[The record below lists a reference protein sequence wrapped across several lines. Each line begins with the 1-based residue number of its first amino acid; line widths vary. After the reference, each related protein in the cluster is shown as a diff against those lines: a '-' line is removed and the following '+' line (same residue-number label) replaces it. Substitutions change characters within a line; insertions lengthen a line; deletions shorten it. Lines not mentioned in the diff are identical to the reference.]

1 MSTGTRRPSLSRY
14 PSVALERQ
22 SSITSHSSNAFF
34 DEQEETSS
42 SGRTIVAE
50 KEGIWN
56 TTRRKLTLVSLCLVY
71 FAATASFAILSPF
84 FPSEVSYV
92 NDFSPKFRLRR
103 VESQRRVPF
112 RITALISMA
121 RGQQIGLLFF
131 RRINR
136 ISRATLI
143 KNNRFKAY
151 TGRKFGP
158 GSIAYR
164 HVWVAFD
171 YVTFISEYQ
180 RSTQACLFI

>member
-103 VESQRRVPF
+103 VESHRAEIWPGFDCLSPCVGCVRLCNVYF
-112 RITALISMA
+112 RISKVHSSLSFHLMLYQKQSESSPGIT
-121 RGQQIGLLFF
+121 LFF
-131 RRINR
+131 SYLQLKTCADSFFLCFVFFSRI
-136 ISRATLI
+136 
-143 KNNRFKAY
+143 
-151 TGRKFGP
+151 
-158 GSIAYR
+158 
-164 HVWVAFD
+164 
-171 YVTFISEYQ
+171 
-180 RSTQACLFI
+180 